1 MRTKITLT
9 ILALATAAS
18 AQDYSKMSRH
28 LVELTRANISSNAK
42 GSNAGAKSF
51 TGNNERTII
60 FVKGEEAAVE
70 DYCISHRGDIH
81 IVNIP
86 VSHLAALSEDS
97 RVQRMEANY
106 STPEAHLDR
115 TAALIG
121 ADKVWQGTAPLPQAY
136 DGAGVVVGN
145 LDTAHDYTHPTF
157 RSTADG
163 RQRIVMVYD
172 PLDIPT
178 GQVADD
184 KSPFPIGTLYTD
196 TASIIA
202 KQHSADY
209 NTELHG
215 THTASTASGSGW
227 GSPYRGIAPE
237 SDIYMATAI
246 LSNNISLLPAEYANY
261 DNTAFMALQMQN
273 ILNYAESQ
281 GKPCV
286 VNYSAGYPHIV
297 TIDETLLNEYLDRIS
312 GPGKII
318 VASAGNSGADLLNH
332 IVKTTDDNTV
342 GGVLTC
348 DTGTSSACFYIKTKD
363 KNTLRIRNYTMPE
376 DISQIMEIPLDFVIN
391 GNDTTSA
398 SGLKWND
405 IISFKNSN
413 ILNNMEIEV
422 FAAKCVSDD
431 DYIEYRILLGEGSKA
446 LSDNEYTVEIIGENT
461 EADIYA
467 EDGELLPIDQN
478 GITLA
483 GAKPGPSLAVPG
495 ALPSVITVGAT
506 AWNTTFTNTEGKTFS
521 SNHYGSNGERT
532 KFSSVGPTIH
542 GIMKPDVMAP
552 GLYISA
558 ADNSFYEEEQE
569 HRKTYRTATTTF
581 AGKEYNY
588 LVESGTSMSAPI
600 VTGTI
605 ALWLQADPTLT
616 RERVM
621 EIIAKTSTHYDP
633 ALPYP
638 NGHYGYGEI
647 DAYKGLL
654 EILNLT
660 AIEGLSTTH
669 LSQATVRPTAD
680 GTAISVTLNSAA
692 TAPVTCR
699 LYTTAGTLIK
709 SVTLPPHSTS
719 YRIETDGHR
728 GVIAVQVGNMG
739 STLVRVR

>member
-86 VSHLAALSEDS
+86 VSRLAALSEDS

-115 TAALIG
+115 TATLIG

-136 DGAGVVVGN
+136 DGAGVIVGN
-145 LDTAHDYTHPTF
+145 LDVAHDYSHPTF

-196 TASIIA
+196 TASINA

-209 NTELHG
+209 NTGLHG

-246 LSNNISLLPAEYANY
+246 LDNNISLLPLKWNKYS
-261 DNTAFMALQMQN
+261 NTAFMALQMEN
-273 ILNYAESQ
+273 ILNYAESK

-286 VNYSAGYPHIV
+286 VNYSAVYLHIP
-297 TIDETLLNEYLDRIS
+297 IADEVLLNEYLDRIS

-318 VASAGNSGADLLNH
+318 VTSAGNSGADLLNH
-332 IVKTTDDNTV
+332 IVKTADDTTV
-342 GGVLTC
+342 GGAL
-348 DTGTSSACFYIKTKD
+348 ACSIGINSVYLYIKTKD
-363 KNTLRIRNYTMPE
+363 KNTLRIRNYTMPDDE
-376 DISQIMEIPLDFVIN
+376 QQIKEIPLDFVIN
-391 GNDTTSA
+391 GKDTTSA
-398 SGLKWND
+398 SGLQWNN
-405 IISFKNSN
+405 STTFKTST
-413 ILNNMEIEV
+413 ILDNMKIGV
-422 FAAKCVSDD
+422 YAAKCVSDND
-431 DYIEYRILLGEGSKA
+431 CIEYRVHLSEGSKA
-446 LSDNEYTVEIIGENT
+446 LSTGEYTVEITGENT

-467 EDGELLPIDQN
+467 EDGELMEIDEN

-483 GAKPGPSLAVPG
+483 GAKPGPSLGIPG

-506 AWNTTFTNTEGKTFS
+506 AWNTKFTNTEGKVM
-521 SNHYGSNGERT
+521 SNDEHGSNGERI

-542 GIMKPDVMAP
+542 GLMKPDVMAP

-558 ADNSFYEEEQE
+558 ADNSFYEGEAEV
-569 HRKTYRTATTTF
+569 RKIFRTATTTF
-581 AGKEYNY
+581 GGKEYNY
-588 LVESGTSMSAPI
+588 IALSGTSMSAPI

-616 RERVM
+616 RERAM
-621 EIIAKTSTHYDP
+621 EVIAKTSTHYDP
-633 ALPYP
+633 SLPYP

-728 GVIAVQVGNMG
+728 GVIAVQVGNLG